1 MRCNHHQVCGISKKK
16 LEMTSDPSTS
26 SEQAVFIDER
36 SRPRTFSCT
45 ERIGYCIL
53 GANTRA
59 QLPLRHRRWPPCRKP
74 RVIKIYS
81 LESKNKFCLVPR
93 SSSFG
98 LPFCCSLLLT
108 VARRRQCLRLLH
120 LLRRFHSFC
129 AASITHFVASS
140 QFCSAAARCSS
151 FPASARS
158 LTTFYWHDRYPNSL
172 SHTTPSVDTSVGL
185 CASGAR

>member
-1 MRCNHHQVCGISKKK
+1 MS
-16 LEMTSDPSTS
+16 
-26 SEQAVFIDER
+26 AVGR
-36 SRPRTFSCT
+36 RTFSCT

-59 QLPLRHRRWPPCRKP
+59 QLPHRHHGPPRRQP

-98 LPFCCSLLLT
+98 LPSCSRSS
-108 VARRRQCLRLLH
+108 RRLRGGGACAFFIFFAEL
-120 LLRRFHSFC
+120 HSFC

-140 QFCSAAARCSS
+140 QFCSAAAARHS
-151 FPASARS
+151 PPPRS
-158 LTTFYWHDRYPNSL
+158 LTTFYWHDLYPNSL
-172 SHTTPSVDTSVGL
+172 SHTTERRHFARATREH
-185 CASGAR
+185 ARAGAV

>member
-1 MRCNHHQVCGISKKK
+1 
-16 LEMTSDPSTS
+16 MTSDPSTS
-26 SEQAVFIDER
+26 SEQAVFVDER

-59 QLPLRHRRWPPCRKP
+59 QLPLRHRSPRRQRP

-108 VARRRQCLRLLH
+108 VARRRRQCLRLLH

-140 QFCSAAARCSS
+140 QFCSAAARSLLGI
-151 FPASARS
+151 PRLRAITHYILLARS
-158 LTTFYWHDRYPNSL
+158 LPEQSFTHYPERR
-172 SHTTPSVDTSVGL
+172 HF
-185 CASGAR
+185 ARALR

>member
-1 MRCNHHQVCGISKKK
+1 MPITLKPYRLFTATGFHQTLRFLSRVCAGFVYTFLCFFLHLHLCFYEMQPPPGVWDLQKK

-59 QLPLRHRRWPPCRKP
+59 QLPLRLRHRSPRRQKP

-108 VARRRQCLRLLH
+108 VARRWRQCL
-120 LLRRFHSFC
+120 
-129 AASITHFVASS
+129 
-140 QFCSAAARCSS
+140 
-151 FPASARS
+151 
-158 LTTFYWHDRYPNSL
+158 
-172 SHTTPSVDTSVGL
+172 
-185 CASGAR
+185 

>member
-1 MRCNHHQVCGISKKK
+1 
-16 LEMTSDPSTS
+16 MTSDPSTS
-26 SEQAVFIDER
+26 SEQAVFVCER

-59 QLPLRHRRWPPCRKP
+59 QLPLRHRHQSPHRRKP

-108 VARRRQCLRLLH
+108 VARRRRCLRLLH

-140 QFCSAAARCSS
+140 QFCSAAARHSPPPRDHS
-151 FPASARS
+151 LHSIGTIFTRTVFHTLPRAQTLRSGSALAERA
-158 LTTFYWHDRYPNSL
+158 R
-172 SHTTPSVDTSVGL
+172 
-185 CASGAR
+185 AGAV